1 MKKVFFA
8 IAAISLFA
16 ACGWNSNNSESSE
29 DSLSYD
35 QVKQQIDSTV
45 TEETPDVD
53 VSYEE
58 WQDGGELHFD

>member
-16 ACGWNSNNSESSE
+16 ACGGNSNNSESSE

-45 TEETPDVD
+45 TEEAPDVD